1 MFAMNAAVV
10 DLFVCFFFGF
20 LGVHR
25 FRLGQVGWGIVYLVT
40 FGLFGFGWIIDF
52 IRYLIATLSG
62 QRIVAINGL
71 TDLVAAPYT
80 PPSAQARAAYAPGT
94 GAAGTY
100 APGAGGA
107 ANPYAPGAGGSTAS
121 YSTKARD
128 VHTTIPTAD
137 IALKPGEY
145 LSYKGQASFVVLQG
159 GNDRAYFPGTLA
171 ITSERVVFTGTRG
184 TLDKPLTSITSTTL
198 FTEGIALQVGGST
211 YTFATS
217 DAPAVRNAI
226 QRSVAGS

>member
-1 MFAMNAAVV
+1 MNAAVI

-71 TDLVAAPYT
+71 TDLVAAPYAS
-80 PPSAQARAAYAPGT
+80 PGAQARTA
-94 GAAGTY
+94 Y

-107 ANPYAPGAGGSTAS
+107 ANPYAYSAGGAANPYAPGAGSSTTS
-121 YSTKARD
+121 YSTKAHD

-137 IALKPGEY
+137 IALKPGEH
-145 LSYKGQASFVVLQG
+145 LAYKGQASFVVLQG

-198 FTEGIALQVGGST
+198 FAEGIALQVGGST